1 MYAHKSET
9 AKTKNSKKE
18 RKLFQMKK
26 FFAVLVALV
35 LVLSMGTVA
44 LAADETTPTGT
55 ITITNAVKDET
66 YTVYKMLNFAPTAD
80 ASDDKGIYTIADGWE
95 AFFTTGAGS
104 DYFEI
109 ADNGSVTKTK
119 DPDAELAAA
128 AVAYGKTATGG
139 FSESKDAEGTSVE
152 FAGLGLGYYAVDTS
166 VGAICSLTNTN
177 SEETLIE
184 KNSTPTLVKK
194 IVEGDELVDAN
205 NVAIGDDV
213 DYQITVSVGKGL
225 TDYVVKDTMSNG
237 LTYNGDA
244 KVYVDGAEV
253 TTGFTVATTANGFTV
268 TFDNAYIATLE
279 AAEAAEK
286 VEKEIVIKF
295 SAKLNEGATV
305 GSTGNPNTAVLEY
318 KNESAVETTPEDTV
332 ITYTTKLVI
341 DKIDGD
347 TQLPL
352 EGAGFT
358 LYKDSVADENKI
370 GDELTT
376 GSTFTWTGLEAGKYI
391 LVETTVPAGYNGV
404 KNIEFT
410 ITCTEPETVAA
421 ATDKAAW
428 SDDSD
433 VISDT
438 AEGTFEGE
446 IENKTGSLL
455 PETGGIGTTI
465 FYIVG
470 LALMLGAAILLITKK
485 RMTAKAE

>member
-1 MYAHKSET
+1 
-9 AKTKNSKKE
+9 
-18 RKLFQMKK
+18 MKK
-26 FFAVLVALV
+26 FFAVLMALV

-44 LAADETTPTGT
+44 LAAGETGK
-55 ITITNAVKDET
+55 ITINNAVKGET

-80 ASDDKGIYTIADGWE
+80 ASGDKGIYTIADGWE
-95 AFFTTGAGS
+95 AFFTTGAGKT
-104 DYFEI
+104 YFEI

-152 FAGLGLGYYAVDTS
+152 FAGLSLGYYAVDTS

-184 KNSTPTLVKK
+184 KNSTPTLEKK
-194 IVEGDELVDAN
+194 IVEGDKLVDAN
-205 NVAIGDDV
+205 NVAIGDNV
-213 DYQITVSVGKGL
+213 DYQITVTVGEGL
-225 TDYVVKDTMSNG
+225 TDYVVKDTMSDG
-237 LTYNGDA
+237 LTYNKDA
-244 KVYVDGAEV
+244 KVYVDGKEV

-268 TFDNAYIATLE
+268 TFDNDYIATLE
-279 AAEAAEK
+279 KSE
-286 VEKEIVIKF
+286 EIVIKF
-295 SAKLNEGATV
+295 SANLNNGATV

-318 KNESAVETTPEDTV
+318 KNESEVETTPEDTV
-332 ITYTTKLVI
+332 ITYTTELVI

-347 TQLPL
+347 TQLSL
-352 EGAGFT
+352 GGAGFT

-391 LVETTVPAGYNGV
+391 LVESTVPAGYNGI
-404 KNIEFT
+404 KDIEFT
-410 ITCTEPETVAA
+410 ITCTEPREVDSADDEA
-421 ATDKAAW
+421 EW
-428 SDDSD
+428 STTSTK
-433 VISDT
+433 ISAVD
-438 AEGTFEGE
+438 ASTFYGK
-446 IENKTGSLL
+446 IENNTGSLL

-465 FYIVG
+465 FYVVG

>member
-1 MYAHKSET
+1 
-9 AKTKNSKKE
+9 
-18 RKLFQMKK
+18 MKK
-26 FFAVLVALV
+26 FFAVLMALV

-44 LAADETTPTGT
+44 LAAGETGT

-95 AFFTTGAGS
+95 AFFTTGAGK

-109 ADNGSVTKTK
+109 ADNGSVTKTD

-152 FAGLGLGYYAVDTS
+152 FSGLGLGYYAVDTS

-194 IVEGDELVDAN
+194 IVEGDKLVDAN

-213 DYQITVSVGKGL
+213 DYQITVTVGEGL
-225 TDYVVKDTMSNG
+225 TDYVVRDTMSDG

-244 KVYVDGAEV
+244 KVYVDDTEV
-253 TTGFTVATTANGFTV
+253 TTGFTVAPTADGFTV
-268 TFDNAYIATLE
+268 TFDNDYIATLE
-279 AAEAAEK
+279 KNE
-286 VEKEIVIKF
+286 EIVIKF
-295 SAKLNEGATV
+295 SAKLNNSATV
-305 GSTGNPNTAVLEY
+305 GSTGNPNTAVLDY
-318 KNESAVETTPEDTV
+318 KNESEVETTPEDTV

-347 TQLPL
+347 TQQPL

-376 GSTFTWTGLEAGKYI
+376 GSTFTWTGLEAGEYI

-404 KNIEFT
+404 KNIEFE
-410 ITCTEPETVAA
+410 IAVKEPEEVKTG
-421 ATDKAAW
+421 DE
-428 SDDSD
+428 
-433 VISDT
+433 T
-438 AEGTFEGE
+438 AEWSTTSTKISAEDASTFYGK
-446 IENKTGSLL
+446 IENNTGSLL

-465 FYIVG
+465 FYVVG

>member
-1 MYAHKSET
+1 
-9 AKTKNSKKE
+9 
-18 RKLFQMKK
+18 MKK
-26 FFAVLVALV
+26 FFAVLMALV

-44 LAADETTPTGT
+44 LAAGETGS

-95 AFFTTGAGS
+95 AFFTTGAGNT
-104 DYFEI
+104 YFEI
-109 ADNGSVTKTK
+109 ADNGSVTKIK

-139 FSESKDAEGTSVE
+139 FSQSKDAEGTSVE

-177 SEETLIE
+177 STETLIE
-184 KNSTPTLVKK
+184 KNSTPTLEKK
-194 IVEGDELVDAN
+194 IVEGDNLVDAN
-205 NVAIGDDV
+205 NVAIGDNV
-213 DYQITVSVGKGL
+213 DYQITVTVGEGL
-225 TDYVVKDTMSNG
+225 TDYVVRDTMSDG

-244 KVYVDGAEV
+244 KVYVDGTKVEE
-253 TTGFTVATTANGFTV
+253 GFTVATTANGFTV
-268 TFDNAYIATLE
+268 TFDNDYIATLE
-279 AAEAAEK
+279 KGE
-286 VEKEIVIKF
+286 EIVIKF
-295 SAKLNEGATV
+295 SAKLNNSATV
-305 GSTGNPNTAVLEY
+305 GSTGNPNKAVLDY
-318 KNESAVETTPEDTV
+318 KNESEVETTPEDTV

-391 LVETTVPAGYNGV
+391 LVESTVPAGYNGI
-404 KNIEFT
+404 KDIEFT
-410 ITCTEPETVAA
+410 ITCTEPREVDSADDEA
-421 ATDKAAW
+421 EW
-428 SDDSD
+428 STTSTK
-433 VISDT
+433 ISAVD
-438 AEGTFEGE
+438 ASTFYGK
-446 IENKTGSLL
+446 IENNTGSLL

-465 FYIVG
+465 FYVVG